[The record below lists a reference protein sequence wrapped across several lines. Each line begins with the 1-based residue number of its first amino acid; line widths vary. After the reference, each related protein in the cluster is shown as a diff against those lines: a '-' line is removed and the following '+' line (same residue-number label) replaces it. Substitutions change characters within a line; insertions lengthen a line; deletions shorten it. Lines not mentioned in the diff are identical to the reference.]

1 MEDRKEARMARKRGR
16 RHRRRR
22 VKALGVIWRCPDELW
37 NEVAVVLDELD
48 PPAKTGRK
56 RVDQRRALDG
66 MIYQMRTGCQW
77 NALPGEFGDDSS
89 VHRTMQRWVSK
100 EVFPLIWS
108 ILIGKCGEL
117 GGVDFDWQSADGA
130 MRKARSGGIK
140 SARIPRIAART
151 APSTA

>member
-22 VKALGVIWRCPDELW
+22 VKRLGVIWRCPDELW
-37 NEVAVVLDELD
+37 KEVAVVLDELD

-117 GGVDFDWQSADGA
+117 GGVDFEWQSADGA

>member
-1 MEDRKEARMARKRGR
+1 MDDRKEARMARKRGR
-16 RHRRRR
+16 RHRRR
-22 VKALGVIWRCPDELW
+22 VKPLGVIWRCPDELW
-37 NEVAVVLDELD
+37 KEVAFVLDELD
-48 PPAKTGRK
+48 PPARTGRK
-56 RVDQRRALDG
+56 RIDQRTALDG

-77 NALPGEFGDDSS
+77 NALPGEFGDDAS
-89 VHRTMQRWVSK
+89 VHRTMQRWVTK

-108 ILIGKCGEL
+108 ILVTKCDDL

-140 SARIPRIAART
+140 WAKTPRIVART

>member
-1 MEDRKEARMARKRGR
+1 MDDRKEAGMARNKSRG
-16 RHRRRR
+16 HRRRR
-22 VKALGVIWRCPDELW
+22 AKPLGTIWACPDELW
-37 NEVAVVLDELD
+37 AEVTRVLDELD
-48 PPAKTGRK
+48 PPAATGRK
-56 RVDQRRALDG
+56 RIDQRKALDG

-77 NALPGEFGDDSS
+77 NALPTEFGDDAS

-100 EVFPLIWS
+100 EVLPLIWS
-108 ILIGKCGEL
+108 ILVGRCAEL

-140 SARIPRIAART
+140 SAQIPRIAART

>member
-1 MEDRKEARMARKRGR
+1 MDDRKEAGMARKRRHG
-16 RHRRRR
+16 HRRRR
-22 VKALGVIWRCPDELW
+22 VKPLGVIWRCPDELW
-37 NEVAVVLDELD
+37 KEVALVLDELD

-56 RVDQRRALDG
+56 RIDQRTALDG
-66 MIYQMRTGCQW
+66 MIYRMRTGCQW
-77 NALPGEFGDDSS
+77 NALPGEFGDDAS
-89 VHRTMQRWVSK
+89 VHRTMQRWVAK

-108 ILIGKCGEL
+108 ILVAECAEL

-140 SARIPRIAART
+140 WAKTRRIAPRT